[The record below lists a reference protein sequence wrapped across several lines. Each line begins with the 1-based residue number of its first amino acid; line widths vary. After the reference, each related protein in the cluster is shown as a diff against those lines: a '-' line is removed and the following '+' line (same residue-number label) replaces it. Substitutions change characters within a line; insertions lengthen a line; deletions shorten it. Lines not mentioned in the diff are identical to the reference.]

1 MGDVEVNNTILELR
15 EIYKKFSINGVD
27 NTVISDINLF
37 IKENEF
43 VSILGYTGCGKSTLL
58 RVICGFESPDSGEI
72 IFRGKKHRA
81 PTKDIV
87 MVFQDLNQLFPW
99 KTALDNIVY
108 VLKKTQGRNSV
119 QCRDR
124 AMNLLE
130 AVGLKSYEN
139 YYPHQMS
146 GGMRQRCAVARAI
159 AMSPNILLMDEP
171 FSALDELTRRKLQ
184 VLCCEIHDQYD
195 ITIVF
200 VTHSIEEAITLSDR
214 IVILGNNEG
223 NITIELDNN
232 YKRNHIEDN
241 RIEMRNKI
249 IQYLNEGVISDD

>member
-1 MGDVEVNNTILELR
+1 MGDVAVNNTILELR
-15 EIYKKFSINGVD
+15 GICKKFSINGVD
-27 NTVISDINLF
+27 NTVISDIDLS

-58 RVICGFESPDSGEI
+58 RMICGFESPDSGEI
-72 IFRGKKHRA
+72 IFRGKKHMA

-87 MVFQDLNQLFPW
+87 MVFQDLSQLFPW
-99 KTALDNIVY
+99 KTALNNIVY
-108 VLKKTQGRNSV
+108 VLMKTQGLNRV
-119 QCRDR
+119 QCRNR

-130 AVGLKSYEN
+130 AVGLKGYEN

-159 AMSPNILLMDEP
+159 AMSPKVLLMDEP

-184 VLCCEIHDQYD
+184 ILCCEIHEKYD
-195 ITIVF
+195 VTIVF

-223 NITIELDNN
+223 SITVDLDNV
-232 YKRNHIEDN
+232 YKTNHIEEN
-241 RIEMRNKI
+241 RIVMRNEI
-249 IQYLNEGVISDD
+249 IKYLNEGVRNND